1 MCVIYCVYMSGSLV
15 AHAVVRGLIWNYY
28 KNIMLIVGSHLD
40 SSQVGILSACS
51 SAKLIAPSKSFILFI
66 GVKLLF
72 NSLLTGCDLFQ
83 KDILSK

>member
-1 MCVIYCVYMSGSLV
+1 MCVIYCVYMSGSLM

-40 SSQVGILSACS
+40 SSSQVGILSACS

-66 GVKLLF
+66 GGEIV
-72 NSLLTGCDLFQ
+72 
-83 KDILSK
+83 I